1 MRLLILVVARKLQ
14 FIIILNL
21 EIKLKIILIIIAIE
35 DNLFNYIKNF
45 VKFLT

>member
-1 MRLLILVVARKLQ
+1 MRLLIIVVARKLQ